1 MSRQLTPN
9 ERRWLNLISYAEGTW
24 GAQGPRYNITFG
36 YTPISDLSRHPDR
49 VVRSGGHASAA
60 AGAYQFMPGTWS
72 GAAKALGLKDFG
84 PASQD
89 LAALYLMR
97 RRGVDPAKDPINPQ
111 TISRLSGEWAALP
124 TLRGGSYY
132 PNQRA
137 KSYEQLYNFAKKQ
150 GAQLPSSRD
159 WTGVSTG
166 GGDSTQSSSSSGSSA
181 EQRLERDIVVS
192 MLGNL
197 ASELLSDAD
206 KPVDPSK
213 LNAPSRMPA
222 VSSAD
227 EEEDDQL
234 IAAVVNRLGAIEQK
248 LDETG
253 SSQLFD
259 PGVLTNV
266 GNIRQSMADLMAQ
279 AQRAF
284 NPANVRSVIRRYN

>member
-24 GAQGPRYNITFG
+24 GPQGPRYNITFG

-49 VVRSGGHASAA
+49 VIRSGGHASAA
-60 AGAYQFMPGTWS
+60 AGAYQFMPGTWNR
-72 GAAKALGLKDFG
+72 AARDLGLKDFG

-89 LAALYLMR
+89 LAALYLIR
-97 RRGVDPAKDPINPQ
+97 KRGVDPAKDPINPQ

-137 KSYEQLYNFAKKQ
+137 KSYEQLYNFAKNQ

-159 WTGVSTG
+159 WTNVSIG
-166 GGDSTQSSSSSGSSA
+166 GGPESSSATSTQTA
-181 EQRLERDIVVS
+181 EQKLERDLVVS
-192 MLGNL
+192 MIGNL
-197 ASELLSDAD
+197 ASELLSGTET
-206 KPVDPSK
+206 PSDPSK

-222 VSSAD
+222 LSTRE
-227 EEEDDQL
+227 EEEDEDQL
-234 IAAVVNRLGAIEQK
+234 ASAVINRLGAIEQRLEEGGAEQS
-248 LDETG
+248 LDPR
-253 SSQLFD
+253 LFTSAAD
-259 PGVLTNV
+259 T
-266 GNIRQSMADLMAQ
+266 RASMASLMAQ

-284 NPANVRSVIRRYN
+284 NPANVRSVI